1 MDLKRR
7 PETAMSGPLET
18 IRAVKLN
25 GPDLSN
31 KSCGQACEHCSAVF
45 ATSTHGRTK
54 RFCSDRCR
62 QAHRKVAST
71 PENGLRYRTGRVAP
85 KSALQAADL
94 QGEFKPEIPS
104 RKTNLCFERVNEVTW
119 KLTNGEQI
127 NVPASHGK
135 WCGYRTTKAIA
146 WVINV
151 GPGAWLAR
159 CGDQS
164 CGPSSFA
171 EAKAN
176 ANAMA
181 KGAPGD
187 YVLENPIRHLNGLQA
202 RLLGDDV
209 GAP

>member
-135 WCGYRTTKAIA
+135 WCGYRTTKAIYCLGHQC
-146 WVINV
+146 WTRCM
-151 GPGAWLAR
+151 AR
-159 CGDQS
+159 PMRGSILRAVFICRGEGQRKRD
-164 CGPSSFA
+164 G
-171 EAKAN
+171 
-176 ANAMA
+176 
-181 KGAPGD
+181 
-187 YVLENPIRHLNGLQA
+187 
-202 RLLGDDV
+202 
-209 GAP
+209 